1 MQNNNNKTIRVP
13 YNLEIKNAENAQA
26 EVSSFLN
33 YFPELMSQVN
43 QTGLP
48 AIVDLHVTNAQGKT
62 EVLDLQIPI
71 IPFNYKTN
79 TVKDLDD
86 FVRIANSSEA
96 STYNANVNH
105 LMLQTRLTGYLN
117 DVYAYISSELAEKL
131 GTTRAINPKQAY
143 AQRTQRNVLKFKF
156 NQMLDAIN
164 RYSSGDKTEKQPANN

>member
-1 MQNNNNKTIRVP
+1 MQNNNNEIIRVP
-13 YNLEIKNAENAQA
+13 YNLEIQNAENAQA

-48 AIVDLHVTNAQGKT
+48 AIVDLHITNTQEKT
-62 EVLDLQIPI
+62 EILNLQIPI

-86 FVRIANSSEA
+86 FVRISNSPEA
-96 STYNANVNH
+96 ATHNANVNH
-105 LMLQTRLTGYLN
+105 QMLQTRLTSYLN
-117 DVYAYISSELAEKL
+117 DVYAYVSSELAEKL
-131 GTTRAINPKQAY
+131 GTIRAINPKQAY

-156 NQMLDAIN
+156 NQMLNAID
-164 RYSSGDKTEKQPANN
+164 RYSSGDKAEKQPANN